1 MFDLFFFVFVNH
13 PMAWVSQT
21 LHHTWETITQR
32 GMAHHTQGWSPSSAY
47 MVALGEEVAGWPQ
60 SGSVL
65 GDSQYMR
72 QSPTVLLPHPQ
83 YPLLHGPMGAIQTF
97 TPVCWKL
104 CLPLA
109 TPTLGPKA
117 LQGLCLI
124 LSTPPVG
131 HLGSCFLCY
140 ARLVALP

>member
-1 MFDLFFFVFVNH
+1 
-13 PMAWVSQT
+13 
-21 LHHTWETITQR
+21 
-32 GMAHHTQGWSPSSAY
+32 MAHHTQGWSPSSAY
-47 MVALGEEVAGWPQ
+47 MVALGDEVARWPQ
-60 SGSVL
+60 SDSVL
-65 GDSQYMR
+65 GDSHYRR

-97 TPVCWKL
+97 TPVSWQL

-124 LSTPPVG
+124 LSTPTVG
-131 HLGSCFLCY
+131 LLDSLFLCY
-140 ARLVALP
+140 MRLVTLP